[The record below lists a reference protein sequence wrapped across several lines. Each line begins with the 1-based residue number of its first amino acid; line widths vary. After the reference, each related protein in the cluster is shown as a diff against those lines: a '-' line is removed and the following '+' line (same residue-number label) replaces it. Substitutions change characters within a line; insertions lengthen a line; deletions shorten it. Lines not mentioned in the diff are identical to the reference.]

1 MSLPSSLSHHSL
13 QSSLSNPNI
22 QSSLSS
28 HSFSSSL
35 SSASLHSSLSNPSLQ
50 SSLSSSPSLPSSLSS
65 QSLHSSLSNSS
76 LQSPSSNNLGY
87 SSGNGSSASSYSPML
102 GGQGPP
108 ALSTSPRRRTQLS
121 PLILPMGGESR
132 RHHSKQFSPT
142 ISPTLSS
149 ITQVRASRLVTF
161 NCFFHRSPSFQQYS
175 GVSLPVHEITVFTQQ
190 CCNKTAATGRK
201 NQFGEHQFYQF
212 KTSF

>member
-1 MSLPSSLSHHSL
+1 MSLQNALSNPSLP
-13 QSSLSNPNI
+13 SSLSNPNI

-76 LQSPSSNNLGY
+76 LQSPSSSNPNF
-87 SSGNGSSASSYSPML
+87 SGSSSVGSSVSSSSSSSYSQL
-102 GGQGPP
+102 LSGQGQS
-108 ALSTSPRRRTQLS
+108 ALSTSPRRRAQLS

-149 ITQVRASRLVTF
+149 ITQVRTDKCWFRSRVALL
-161 NCFFHRSPSFQQYS
+161 S
-175 GVSLPVHEITVFTQQ
+175 VF
-190 CCNKTAATGRK
+190 KIY
-201 NQFGEHQFYQF
+201 FVVLSS
-212 KTSF
+212 TSEDPCDSILLSEPNHLCSC